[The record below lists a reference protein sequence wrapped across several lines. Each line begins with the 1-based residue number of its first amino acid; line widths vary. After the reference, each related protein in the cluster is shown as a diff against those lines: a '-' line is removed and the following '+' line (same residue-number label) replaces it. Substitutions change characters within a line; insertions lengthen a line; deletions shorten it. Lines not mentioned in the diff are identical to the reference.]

1 MNKNTDPDATSD
13 AFLSRWAKRKAE
25 ARKPHQADDELPA
38 SAEEQAEAQTTTL
51 PETEED
57 EALSDEALCE
67 KYELPHPEQCEQPE
81 QLDEYFKKP
90 LPDRLKQLAMRR
102 MWRINPLFRFADEMV
117 EYGENYTDAATV
129 IPDMQTAYQVGKGYL
144 EKLLKEQE
152 KKEAAEAAQALEL
165 AETEKI
171 SANKPVSDTV
181 SERQENLN
189 LDTKENPSQDADPA
203 PANDI
208 AGESRPESQAED
220 WAEPAHILSAN
231 TDKTIHNME
240 KSEQDHLDEN
250 VGATSIPPRPRQMV
264 FVKKSNNTDK

>member
-1 MNKNTDPDATSD
+1 MHKNKDPDAASD

-25 ARKPHQADDELPA
+25 ARKPHQAGDDLHA
-38 SAEEQAEAQTTTL
+38 SAEEEAEAQATTL

-152 KKEAAEAAQALEL
+152 EKEAAEAAQALEL

-171 SANKPVSDTV
+171 SANKPGAETV

-189 LDTKENPSQDADPA
+189 PETKENPSQDADHA
-203 PANDI
+203 PANDTS
-208 AGESRPESQAED
+208 GENGPESQAEEGG
-220 WAEPAHILSAN
+220 EPAHILSA
-231 TDKTIHNME
+231 KTNKAIHNME
-240 KSEQDHLDEN
+240 KSERDNLDEN
-250 VGATSIPPRPRQMV
+250 VGPASVPPRPRQMV